1 MALSNVIT
9 TVCGRTFKIDMFEQL
24 AVGIVRSEEFLRD
37 QTYIPDTFAVYRT
50 VSGVY
55 LLETTTFR
63 LVDMFLQTTYEILTE
78 KEALKYLNNCM
89 LDIS

>member
-1 MALSNVIT
+1 MTLSNFIT
-9 TVCGRTFKIDMFEQL
+9 TVCGQTFKIDRFEQV
-24 AVGIVRSEEFLRD
+24 AVGVIESEKFIKD

-50 VSGVY
+50 GSGMY

-63 LVDMFLQTTYEILTE
+63 LVDMSLQTTYEILTE
-78 KEALKYLNNCM
+78 KEAMKYLNNCM